1 MKERLRI
8 AATETIL
15 VKNTTTTVT
24 VTSYFCFSCYYY
36 KKQHAIHNKNIFHN
50 GKMILKADTISS
62 PNSGPIVIDQGA
74 RSYMEV
80 QLYSQFLE

>member
-50 GKMILKADTISS
+50 GKMILKADNISS
-62 PNSGPIVIDQGA
+62 PNSDQ
-74 RSYMEV
+74 
-80 QLYSQFLE
+80 L